1 MYRRKFLTVASTLTL
16 TAIAGCSGN
25 SDEQD
30 GKETSD
36 SSSSDDEL
44 TDTESSSETESD
56 SSSSDS
62 DSSDSSYQVR
72 ISYDG
77 EWSGSISGDGSSRTV
92 DGSGT
97 ETFNID
103 GDPLIVSAN
112 GQKRDDGSDTLTVEI
127 LQGDEV
133 IARQSTSASYGVAQV
148 TSEDGISDS
157 SDSGSQSGSQSES
170 ESEPTSQV
178 EISYSGEW
186 QGSIASGGSSRSV
199 QGSGSDTIEIDGSP
213 DIISANAQKQ
223 DDSSDELTI
232 RIVLDGEV
240 IKESSTSAEYG
251 VAQVS
256 ISNF

>member
-1 MYRRKFLTVASTLTL
+1 MDRRKFLTVASTLTV
-16 TAIAGCSGN
+16 TGVAGCSGN

-30 GKETSD
+30 GEETSD
-36 SSSSDDEL
+36 ASSSDDGS

-97 ETFNID
+97 ETFDVD
-103 GDPLIVSAN
+103 GDPFIVSGN
-112 GQKRDDGSDTLTVEI
+112 GQKRDDGSGTLAVEI
-127 LQGDEV
+127 LQGGEV
-133 IARQSTSASYGVAQV
+133 IAKQSTSASYGVAQV

-157 SDSGSQSGSQSES
+157 SGSDSQSGSQSES
-170 ESEPTSQV
+170 ESEPTYQV

-213 DIISANAQKQ
+213 EIISANAQKQ
-223 DDSSDELTI
+223 DDSSDDLTI
-232 RIVLDGEV
+232 QILQDGEV
-240 IKESSTSAEYG
+240 VKESTTSAEYG

-256 ISNF
+256 FSNF